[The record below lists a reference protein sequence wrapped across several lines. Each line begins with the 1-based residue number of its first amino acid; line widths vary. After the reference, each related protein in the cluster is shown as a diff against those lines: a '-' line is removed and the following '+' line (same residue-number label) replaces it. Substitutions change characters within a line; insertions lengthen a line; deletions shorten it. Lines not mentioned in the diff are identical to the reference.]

1 MSDPR
6 DNAPSA
12 TPEPPE
18 RADALRIAL
27 DDGRVIVLPGA
38 ALRFA
43 ATHASGPGGQNV
55 NKVATKVELRF
66 DVATSDALTFYQKG
80 RITERLANRM
90 ADGVLIITSQLTR
103 NRLRN
108 VEDARQKLAA
118 LIAEALFVQK
128 TRTPTRPSRG
138 QKARRLDEKRQQSAR
153 KGSRG
158 AVRGWDD

>member
-1 MSDPR
+1 MS
-6 DNAPSA
+6 
-12 TPEPPE
+12 EPPARPPTRPPPDPE
-18 RADALRIAL
+18 DALRVPL
-27 DDGRVIVLPGA
+27 DDGRVIVLPA
-38 ALRFA
+38 SALRVA

-66 DVATSDALTFYQKG
+66 DVAGSEALTFYQKG
-80 RITERLANRM
+80 RISERLANRM

-108 VEDARQKLAA
+108 IEDARQKLAA
-118 LIAEALFVQK
+118 LIADALFVQK
-128 TRTPTRPSRG
+128 PRTPTRPSRG
-138 QKARRLDEKRQQSAR
+138 QKARRLDEKKQQSAR